1 MQTPRYDFLLHT
13 SRIYRFEVVQTRA
26 KPKWAHNKYLVELDQ
41 CWNEDMQTKKTR
53 WKMSRRIKIYATFI
67 LSHETWFYKKKIR
80 CYRNRDL
87 FKAAMNPIKN

>member
-53 WKMSRRIKIYATFI
+53 WKMSRRLKIYATFI
-67 LSHETWFYKKKIR
+67 LSHETWFYKKNSLLPKQR
-80 CYRNRDL
+80 PFQSCDEPY
-87 FKAAMNPIKN
+87 